1 MNGLSDFSQLP
12 IFQAIALAIGF
23 PIALLVLNEWIGFLE
38 RRSNPLAKTL
48 RTCRNLVLPSLA
60 LLLFLTWILNL
71 PGDSSLVRW
80 AAGNHQRHRLRN
92 GQPKGPWRT
101 IPQTLP

>member
-23 PIALLVLNEWIGFLE
+23 PIALLVLNEWISFLE

-71 PGDSSLVRW
+71 PGDSSEW
-80 AAGNHQRHRLRN
+80 ATEKPLANDSPN
-92 GQPKGPWRT
+92 SSVT
-101 IPQTLP
+101 